1 MYKSQVRH
9 LANDLLQR
17 HDLKLEDIQEWA
29 VHPGGR
35 SILDKV
41 EQSLRLPPDALAS
54 SRSVLADYGNMS
66 SATVLFVLKDL
77 LENAETDR
85 ALTMAMAFGPG
96 LTVETAVLERVGC
109 ATTVAATE
117 TSAVLA

>member
-1 MYKSQVRH
+1 HRLV
-9 LANDLLQR
+9 AELLQR
-17 HDLKLEDIQEWA
+17 HDLKRDDIQEWA

-41 EQSLRLPPDALAS
+41 EQSLRLAPNALES
-54 SRSVLADYGNMS
+54 SRAVLADYGNMS

-77 LENAETDR
+77 LEKAETDR
-85 ALTMAMAFGPG
+85 ATTMAMAFGPG

-109 ATTVAATE
+109 ATPQTQLKQTAT
-117 TSAVLA
+117 TS